1 METGSSGMP
10 YFSRLTDIVTCNLT
24 KLLEESDDPQA
35 ALQEI
40 VHEMELGLAGARR
53 SATTA
58 QANEERLREEVD
70 ENSRLIYQ
78 WSGKAREALGRSEED
93 QARLALVRKREAEAL
108 VDGLKEELTSASE
121 TRSHLLR
128 TMRALE
134 ARLSDAKR
142 KLQAMTDGTV
152 VEEENRPDTSSVE
165 DVTLDADIEDE
176 LAALKR
182 ELGRSQG

>member
-1 METGSSGMP
+1 MP

-24 KLLEESDDPQA
+24 KLLEESENPQA
-35 ALQEI
+35 TLQEI
-40 VHEMELGLAGARR
+40 VHEMELGLSGARR
-53 SATTA
+53 SAATA
-58 QANEERLREEVD
+58 QANEERLTEEVD
-70 ENSRLIYQ
+70 ENSRRTLQ
-78 WSGKAREALGRSEED
+78 WAGKAREALGRNEED

-108 VDGLKEELTSASE
+108 VDGLKEELNSATE

-142 KLQAMTDGTV
+142 KQQSLADGGITDDDNPTESAPSGDETI
-152 VEEENRPDTSSVE
+152 
-165 DVTLDADIEDE
+165 DADIEDE

-182 ELGRSQG
+182 ELGKS